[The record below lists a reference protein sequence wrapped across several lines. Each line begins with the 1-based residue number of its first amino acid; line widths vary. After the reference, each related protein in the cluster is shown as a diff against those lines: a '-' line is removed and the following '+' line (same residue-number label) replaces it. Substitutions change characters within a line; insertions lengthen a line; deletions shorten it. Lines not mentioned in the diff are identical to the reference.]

1 MRRGVRDYL
10 TKPIDMVRLRTV
22 LTNLA
27 RTIALKGE
35 VGRLRGELKRLG
47 RFGRMIGGSPA
58 MQAIYDLLA
67 KVAPTEATVVLT
79 GESGTGKELAAETI
93 HELSERRGGP
103 FVAVNCGA
111 VSPTLIESELFGHE
125 RGAFTGAA
133 QRHQGHFERAAGGT
147 VFLDEI
153 TEMPA
158 EAQVKLLRV
167 LETRALLRLGGTE
180 DIPIDI
186 RVIAATNRPPLQAV
200 RDGKLREDLFY
211 RLNVF
216 PIELPPLRD
225 RAGDA
230 VDIAQHAVA
239 LLNKEAGQEKRLSS
253 SARERVA
260 VFAWPGNVRELKN
273 AMHRAYILAADEIRA
288 EHLPAELAASVAE
301 APRPGNGLAVR
312 VGNSI
317 ADAERQLIL
326 ATLEQFGGDKKKA
339 ADVLGISLKTLYN
352 RLSVYRAT

>member
-1 MRRGVRDYL
+1 
-10 TKPIDMVRLRTV
+10 
-22 LTNLA
+22 
-27 RTIALKGE
+27 
-35 VGRLRGELKRLG
+35 
-47 RFGRMIGGSPA
+47 
-58 MQAIYDLLA
+58 
-67 KVAPTEATVVLT
+67 
-79 GESGTGKELAAETI
+79 
-93 HELSERRGGP
+93 
-103 FVAVNCGA
+103 

-153 TEMPA
+153 TEMPP

-167 LETRALLRLGGTE
+167 LETRALLRLGGTD

-216 PIELPPLRD
+216 PIELPRLRD

-239 LLNKEAGQEKRLSS
+239 LLNKEGGQEKRLSP
-253 SARERVA
+253 SARARLA
-260 VFAWPGNVRELKN
+260 AFSWPGNVRELKN
-273 AMHRAYILAADEIRA
+273 AIHRAYILAADEILP
-288 EHLPAELAASVAE
+288 EHLPAEGGVGVVDPPPE
-301 APRPGNGLAVR
+301 GGLAVQ
-312 VGNSI
+312 VGSSI

-326 ATLEQFGGDKKKA
+326 ATLEQYAGDKKKA

-352 RLSVYRAT
+352 RLSVYRAGT